1 MKKIHETVRDMR
13 EDRDLRQKDVA
24 EFLDLSR
31 TTYNHYELGHTSFT
45 VDMIIKLAKLFDTTP
60 NVLLNFDTS
69 SEISDPDLIRLCKI
83 IKKERIDTATLLQI
97 INLSKNLRP

>member
-24 EFLDLSR
+24 EYLELSR

-45 VDMIIKLAKLFDTTP
+45 VDMIIKLAKFFHTTP
-60 NVLLNFDTS
+60 NVLLNFEAS
-69 SEISDPDLIRLCKI
+69 PEISDPDLIRLCQI
-83 IKKERIDTATLLQI
+83 IQKENLDANTLIQI
-97 INLSKNLRP
+97 INLTKSLRP

>member
-60 NVLLNFDTS
+60 NVLLNFD
-69 SEISDPDLIRLCKI
+69 LIRLCKI
-83 IKKERIDTATLLQI
+83 IKKERIDTDTLIQI